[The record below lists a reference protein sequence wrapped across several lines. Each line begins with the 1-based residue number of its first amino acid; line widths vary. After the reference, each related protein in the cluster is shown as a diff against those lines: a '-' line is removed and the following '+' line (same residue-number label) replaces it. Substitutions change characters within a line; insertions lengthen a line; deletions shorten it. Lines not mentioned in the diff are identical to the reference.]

1 MISYLYLPILTFC
14 TFVLISI
21 RRYWVCVDRLGYMK
35 EVSKRAPSL
44 LQRDLIAAVLAM
56 VPFAMAAIDWFGITL
71 PRQSAPIP
79 PDFAALFSVFCVCA
93 CIGALNNTF
102 ERLAGNWAGTRESAL
117 RTVAALRIIDQ
128 AELAAAMNI
137 SSNRDAK
144 AMSVEP
150 TSSIG
155 DEVEK

>member
-79 PDFAALFSVFCVCA
+79 PDFAALLSVCCVCA

-102 ERLAGNWAGTRESAL
+102 EPLAGNWAGTRESAL
-117 RTVAALRIIDQ
+117 RTVASLRIIDQ
-128 AELAAAMNI
+128 AELAAALNVF
-137 SSNRDAK
+137 SNRSAK
-144 AMSVEP
+144 AASAEP

-155 DEVEK
+155 REVKK

>member
-21 RRYWVCVDRLGYMK
+21 RRYWICVDRLGYMK

-56 VPFAMAAIDWFGITL
+56 APFALAAIDWFGITL

-79 PDFAALFSVFCVCA
+79 SGFAALLSVCCVCA
-93 CIGALNNTF
+93 CIGTLNNTF
-102 ERLAGNWAGTRESAL
+102 ERLAGSWVGTRESAL
-117 RTVAALRIIDQ
+117 RTVAALRIIDH

-137 SSNRDAK
+137 SSNHDAK
-144 AMSVEP
+144 ATSVEP

-155 DEVEK
+155 DEVKK

>member
-1 MISYLYLPILTFC
+1 MIAYLYLPILTFC

-35 EVSKRAPSL
+35 EVSRRAPTL
-44 LQRDLIAAVLAM
+44 LHRDLIAAVLAM

-79 PDFAALFSVFCVCA
+79 SGFAALLSVCCVCA
-93 CIGALNNTF
+93 CIGALNNTL
-102 ERLAGNWAGTRESAL
+102 ERLAGSWAGTRESAL

-128 AELAAAMNI
+128 AALAAAMNV
-137 SSNRDAK
+137 SSHRDAK
-144 AMSVEP
+144 ATNAEP
-150 TSSIG
+150 ISSIG
-155 DEVEK
+155 DEVKK

>member
-79 PDFAALFSVFCVCA
+79 SGFAALLSVCCVCA

-117 RTVAALRIIDQ
+117 RTVASLRIIDQ

-137 SSNRDAK
+137 SSNRGAK

-150 TSSIG
+150 TNSIG
-155 DEVEK
+155 DEVKK

>member
-14 TFVLISI
+14 TFFLISI

-35 EVSKRAPSL
+35 EVSKRAPTL
-44 LQRDLIAAVLAM
+44 LHRDLIAAVLAM

-71 PRQSAPIP
+71 PRQSAPILP
-79 PDFAALFSVFCVCA
+79 GFAALLSVCCVCA
-93 CIGALNNTF
+93 CICTLNNTF
-102 ERLAGNWAGTRESAL
+102 ERLAGSWAGTRESAL

-137 SSNRDAK
+137 SSNRGAK
-144 AMSVEP
+144 ATSVEP
-150 TSSIG
+150 TNRIG
-155 DEVEK
+155 DEVKK

>member
-35 EVSKRAPSL
+35 EVSRRAPTL
-44 LQRDLIAAVLAM
+44 LHRDLIAAVLAM
-56 VPFAMAAIDWFGITL
+56 VPFAMAAIDWFGIML

-79 PDFAALFSVFCVCA
+79 SGFAALLSVCCVCA
-93 CIGALNNTF
+93 SIGALNNTA
-102 ERLAGNWAGTRESAL
+102 ERLMGSWAGTRESAL

-128 AELAAAMNI
+128 AELAAALNVFT
-137 SSNRDAK
+137 NRGAK
-144 AMSVEP
+144 AANAAP
-150 TSSIG
+150 TNSFEH
-155 DEVEK
+155 EVKK

>member
-1 MISYLYLPILTFC
+1 
-14 TFVLISI
+14 
-21 RRYWVCVDRLGYMK
+21 MK

-56 VPFAMAAIDWFGITL
+56 VPFAMAAIDGFGITL

-79 PDFAALFSVFCVCA
+79 SGFTALLSVCCVCS
-93 CIGALNNTF
+93 CIGILNNTF
-102 ERLAGNWAGTRESAL
+102 ERLAGSWAGTRESAL

-128 AELAAAMNI
+128 AELAVALNMF
-137 SSNRDAK
+137 SNRGVK
-144 AMSVEP
+144 ATSAEP

-155 DEVEK
+155 HEVKK

>member
-79 PDFAALFSVFCVCA
+79 SGFAALLSVCCVCA

-137 SSNRDAK
+137 SSNRGAK
-144 AMSVEP
+144 VTSLEQ

-155 DEVEK
+155 DEVKK